1 MPGSLFNPVCSP
13 VCSGASPLLLFR
25 LCFAFPGSSPGQL
38 DPEVQGGRAAGDT
51 GALRVTQGAPQHRRG
66 CCQGLLLQGST
77 QTLPT
82 FPLSTGR
89 EEPWHGT
96 AQHEPGWLAQKPPK
110 PCHCWASLGEHP
122 LQPQPGAP
130 LGGPRHNVPFP
141 GLFFLSPHCKVS
153 QETCAAGQ
161 HPALLSIQ
169 G

>member
-1 MPGSLFNPVCSP
+1 MPGSLFNPVCS
-13 VCSGASPLLLFR
+13 GASPLLLLG
-25 LCFAFPGSSPGQL
+25 LCFAFPGSSPGQP

-110 PCHCWASLGEHP
+110 SCHCWLLWESAHCSLGRG
-122 LQPQPGAP
+122 LLWVARDTMSLS
-130 LGGPRHNVPFP
+130 LGFFSFHHTAKYPRKPVRL
-141 GLFFLSPHCKVS
+141 GST
-153 QETCAAGQ
+153 QQ
-161 HPALLSIQ
+161 HPGLLSIQ